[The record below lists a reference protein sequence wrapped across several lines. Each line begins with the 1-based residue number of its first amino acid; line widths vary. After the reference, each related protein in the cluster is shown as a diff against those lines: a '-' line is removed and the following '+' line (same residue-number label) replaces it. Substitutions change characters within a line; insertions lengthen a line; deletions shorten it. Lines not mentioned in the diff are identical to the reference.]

1 MLVNFGG
8 IVPLSTVDWLGR
20 AAMVVFLR
28 GCPLRCPHCHNQRLQ
43 TGERFVALHTIA
55 SRIVSEVKGFPAA
68 RWARIRVDV
77 PICALSSISPLSP
90 LSLPSPLSPLAALS
104 LQINLEDA
112 SQRVSSKP
120 FVNAFVLSG
129 GEPLQQLEASIR
141 LFRLARSLH
150 LATGL
155 ETSGCF
161 PGRLE
166 SLLTKGLVDKVFL
179 DLKTA
184 LLEPDYEKATGRG
197 GMAARVQESLEIC
210 FKLGVALD
218 VRSTIFPEMPSSS
231 QLVEIAGTL
240 CRLKA
245 LFPENRLESMILQ
258 QGLPREGEDRF
269 EQVSIEA
276 LQEMAKACEIVC
288 GTELKVRIRAAPKIT
303 WKN

>member
-28 GCPLRCPHCHNQRLQ
+28 GCPLRCPHCHNQMLQ

-68 RWARIRVDV
+68 RWARVRLDAY
-77 PICALSSISPLSP
+77 PQ
-90 LSLPSPLSPLAALS
+90 
-104 LQINLEDA
+104 QINLDDA
-112 SQRVSSKP
+112 SQRASSKP
-120 FVNAFVLSG
+120 FVNALVLSG
-129 GEPLQQLEASIR
+129 GEPLLQPQACAG

-161 PGRLE
+161 PDRLE
-166 SLLTKGLVDKVFL
+166 TLLAKGLVDKVFL

-184 LLEPDYEKATGRG
+184 LLEPDYEKATGRA
-197 GMAARVQESLEIC
+197 GMAARVEESLEIC
-210 FKLGVALD
+210 FKMGVELD
-218 VRSTIFPEMPSSS
+218 VRSTIFPNMPSSS
-231 QLVEIAGTL
+231 QLLKIAGTL
-240 CRLKA
+240 CLLLA
-245 LFPENRLESMILQ
+245 LYPENRLESMILQ
-258 QGLPREGEDRF
+258 QGLPREGEARF
-269 EQVSIEA
+269 EPVSIEA
-276 LQEMAKACEIVC
+276 LEEMAKACEIAC

>member
-1 MLVNFGG
+1 MMINFGG

-28 GCPLRCPHCHNQRLQ
+28 GCPLRCPHCHNQKLQ
-43 TGERFVALHTIA
+43 TGERLVAFHAIA

-68 RWARIRVDV
+68 RWARVRVD
-77 PICALSSISPLSP
+77 APLC
-90 LSLPSPLSPLAALS
+90 ALS

-112 SQRVSSKP
+112 SQRASSKP
-120 FVNAFVLSG
+120 FVDALVLSG
-129 GEPLQQLEASIR
+129 GEPLLQPEASGR
-141 LFRLARSLH
+141 LFRLAKSLH

-166 SLLTKGLVDKVFL
+166 TLLAKRLVDKVFL

-184 LLEPDYEKATGRG
+184 LKEPDYEMAIGSSG
-197 GMAARVQESLEIC
+197 IAARVAESLEIC

-231 QLVEIAGTL
+231 QLVTIAGTL
-240 CRLKA
+240 CHLLA
-245 LFPENRLESMILQ
+245 LYPENRLESMILQ
-258 QGLPREGEDRF
+258 QGLPREGEARF
-269 EQVSIEA
+269 EPVSIEV
-276 LQEMAKACEIVC
+276 LQKMAKACEVEC
-288 GTELKVRIRAAPKIT
+288 GTKLKVRIRAAPKIT

>member
-1 MLVNFGG
+1 MKVNFGG

-28 GCPLRCPHCHNQRLQ
+28 GCPLRCPHCQNQMLQ
-43 TGERFVALHTIA
+43 TGERVVALHTIA
-55 SRIVSEVKGFPAA
+55 SRIASEVKGFPAA
-68 RWARIRVDV
+68 RWARVRFDAH
-77 PICALSSISPLSP
+77 P
-90 LSLPSPLSPLAALS
+90 

-112 SQRVSSKP
+112 SQRASSKP
-120 FVNAFVLSG
+120 FVNALVLSG
-129 GEPLQQLEASIR
+129 GEPLLQPQACAG

-166 SLLTKGLVDKVFL
+166 TLLAKGQVDKVFL

-184 LLEPDYEKATGRG
+184 LLEPDYEKATGKAG
-197 GMAARVQESLEIC
+197 KAMLVTESLEIC
-210 FKLGVALD
+210 FKMGVELD
-218 VRSTIFPEMPSSS
+218 VRTTIFPNMPSSS
-231 QLVEIAGTL
+231 QLVKIAGTL
-240 CRLKA
+240 CHLLA
-245 LFPENRLESMILQ
+245 LYPENRLESMILQ
-258 QGLPREGEDRF
+258 QGLPREGEARF
-269 EQVSIEA
+269 EPVSIEA
-276 LQEMAKACEIVC
+276 LEEMAKACVIAC

>member
-1 MLVNFGG
+1 MQVNFGG

-28 GCPLRCPHCHNQRLQ
+28 GCPLRCPHCHNQKLQ
-43 TGERFVALHTIA
+43 TGENFVALHTIA
-55 SRIVSEVKGFPAA
+55 SRIASEVKGFAA
-68 RWARIRVDV
+68 PPWAWIRVETH
-77 PICALSSISPLSP
+77 
-90 LSLPSPLSPLAALS
+90 S

-129 GEPLQQLEASIR
+129 GEPLLQPEASSR
-141 LFRLARSLH
+141 LFHLARSLH

-166 SLLTKGLVDKVFL
+166 TLLAKGQVDKVFL

-184 LLEPDYEKATGRG
+184 LLEPDYEKATGRA
-197 GMAARVQESLEIC
+197 GMAARVAESLKIC
-210 FKLGVALD
+210 LKSGVALD
-218 VRSTIFPEMPSSS
+218 VRSTIFPDMPSRF
-231 QLVEIAGTL
+231 QLVKIADTL
-240 CRLKA
+240 CHMLA
-245 LFPENRLESMILQ
+245 LYPANCLESMILQ
-258 QGLPREGEDRF
+258 QGLPQEGEARF
-269 EQVSIEA
+269 EPVSLEA
-276 LQEMAKACEIVC
+276 LQEMAIACEKDLKS
-288 GTELKVRIRAAPKIT
+288 EFKVRIRAAPKII

>member
-43 TGERFVALHTIA
+43 TGERLVALHTIA

-68 RWARIRVDV
+68 PWAKIRVD
-77 PICALSSISPLSP
+77 AH
-90 LSLPSPLSPLAALS
+90 S

-112 SQRVSSKP
+112 SQRASSKP

-129 GEPLQQLEASIR
+129 GEPLQQLEASSR
-141 LFRLARSLH
+141 LFRLAKSLH

-166 SLLTKGLVDKVFL
+166 TLLAKGLVDKVFL

-184 LLEPDYEKATGRG
+184 LLEPDYEKATGSS

-218 VRSTIFPEMPSSS
+218 ARSTIFPEMPSCS
-231 QLVEIAGTL
+231 QLVKIAGTL

-245 LFPENRLESMILQ
+245 LYPENRLESLILQ
-258 QGLPREGEDRF
+258 QGLPRDGEARF
-269 EQVSIEA
+269 EPVSIEA
-276 LQEMAKACEIVC
+276 LQEMAKACEVDC
-288 GTELKVRIRAAPKIT
+288 RTELKVRIRAAPKIT

>member
-1 MLVNFGG
+1 MNEMLVNFGG

-43 TGERFVALHTIA
+43 TGERLVAFHTIA
-55 SRIVSEVKGFPAA
+55 SRIASEVKGFPGANWT
-68 RWARIRVDV
+68 RVRID
-77 PICALSSISPLSP
+77 APLC
-90 LSLPSPLSPLAALS
+90 ALS

-112 SQRVSSKP
+112 SQRASSKP
-120 FVNAFVLSG
+120 FVDALVLSG
-129 GEPLQQLEASIR
+129 GEPLLQLEASGR
-141 LFRLARSLH
+141 LFRLAKSLH

-166 SLLTKGLVDKVFL
+166 TLLAKGLVDKVFL

-184 LLEPDYEKATGRG
+184 LIEPDYEEATGIG
-197 GMAARVQESLEIC
+197 GMAAQVAESLEIC
-210 FKLGVALD
+210 FKMGVALD
-218 VRSTIFPEMPSSS
+218 ARSTIFPKVPTSS
-231 QLVEIAGTL
+231 QLVKIADTL
-240 CRLKA
+240 CHLLA
-245 LFPENRLESMILQ
+245 LYPENRLESMILQ
-258 QGLPREGEDRF
+258 QGLPREGETRF
-269 EQVSIEA
+269 EPVSIEA
-276 LQEMAKACEIVC
+276 LQEMAKACEVDC

>member
-1 MLVNFGG
+1 MQVNFGG

-43 TGERFVALHTIA
+43 TGENFVALHNIA
-55 SRIVSEVKGFPAA
+55 SRIASEVKGFAA
-68 RWARIRVDV
+68 VPWARIRVE
-77 PICALSSISPLSP
+77 PY
-90 LSLPSPLSPLAALS
+90 S

-129 GEPLQQLEASIR
+129 GEPLLQPEASSR
-141 LFRLARSLH
+141 LLRLARSLH

-166 SLLTKGLVDKVFL
+166 TLLAKGLVDKVFL

-184 LLEPDYEKATGRG
+184 LMEPDYEKATGSA
-197 GMAARVQESLEIC
+197 GMAARVAESLEIC
-210 FKLGVALD
+210 LKMGVALD
-218 VRSTIFPEMPSSS
+218 VRSTIFPNMPSCS
-231 QLVEIAGTL
+231 QLVKIAGTL

-245 LFPENRLESMILQ
+245 HYPENRLESMILQ
-258 QGLPREGEDRF
+258 QGLPRDGEARF
-269 EQVSIEA
+269 EPVSIEA
-276 LQEMAKACEIVC
+276 LQEMGRACETAC
-288 GTELKVRIRAAPKIT
+288 GTEFKVRIRAAPKIT

>member
-28 GCPLRCPHCHNQRLQ
+28 GCPLRCPHCQNQMLQ

-68 RWARIRVDV
+68 RWARIRFDAH
-77 PICALSSISPLSP
+77 PQ
-90 LSLPSPLSPLAALS
+90 
-104 LQINLEDA
+104 QINLDDA
-112 SQRVSSKP
+112 SQRASGKP
-120 FVNAFVLSG
+120 FVNALVLSG
-129 GEPLQQLEASIR
+129 GEPLLQPQACAG

-166 SLLTKGLVDKVFL
+166 TLLAKGLVDKVFL

-184 LLEPDYEKATGRG
+184 LLEPDYEKATGSA
-197 GMAARVQESLEIC
+197 GMAAMVAESLEIC
-210 FKLGVALD
+210 FKMGVELD
-218 VRSTIFPEMPSSS
+218 VRSTIFPNMPSSS
-231 QLVEIAGTL
+231 QLVKIAGTL
-240 CRLKA
+240 CRLLA
-245 LFPENRLESMILQ
+245 LYPENRLESMILQ
-258 QGLPREGEDRF
+258 QGLPREGEARF
-269 EQVSIEA
+269 EPVSIEA
-276 LQEMAKACEIVC
+276 LEEMAKACEIAC

>member
-8 IVPLSTVDWLGR
+8 IIPLSTVDWLGR

-55 SRIVSEVKGFPAA
+55 SRIVSEVKGFPRA
-68 RWARIRVDV
+68 RWARIRVDA
-77 PICALSSISPLSP
+77 PLCQSSALSP
-90 LSLPSPLSPLAALS
+90 LSLLSDLS
-104 LQINLEDA
+104 LQINLDEA
-112 SQRVSSKP
+112 SQRASSKP
-120 FVNAFVLSG
+120 FVDTFVISG
-129 GEPLQQLEASIR
+129 GEPLQQMEACSR

-161 PGRLE
+161 PSRLE
-166 SLLTKGLVDKVFL
+166 TLLAKGLVDKVFL

-197 GMAARVQESLEIC
+197 DLAARVQESLEIC
-210 FKLGVALD
+210 FKFGVALD
-218 VRSTIFPEMPSSS
+218 ARSTIFPEMPSSS
-231 QLVEIAGTL
+231 QLVKIAETL

-245 LFPENRLESMILQ
+245 LYPENRLESMTLQ
-258 QGLPREGEDRF
+258 QGLVREGEARF
-269 EQVSIEA
+269 EPVSIET
-276 LQEMAKACEIVC
+276 LQEMAKACEIDC
-288 GTELKVRIRAAPKIT
+288 GTDGTKLMVRIRAAPKIT

>member
-1 MLVNFGG
+1 MQVNFGG
-8 IVPLSTVDWLGR
+8 IIPLSTVDWLGR

-43 TGERFVALHTIA
+43 TGENLVALHTIG
-55 SRIVSEVKGFPAA
+55 SRIASEVKGFPGAC
-68 RWARIRVDV
+68 WSRIRVE
-77 PICALSSISPLSP
+77 PH
-90 LSLPSPLSPLAALS
+90 S
-104 LQINLEDA
+104 LQIDIEDA
-112 SQRVSSKP
+112 SQRVSSKS

-129 GEPLQQLEASIR
+129 GEPLLQPEASSR

-166 SLLTKGLVDKVFL
+166 TLLAKRLVDKVFL

-184 LLEPDYEKATGRG
+184 LMEPDYEKATGSA
-197 GMAARVQESLEIC
+197 GMAARVAESLEIC
-210 FKLGVALD
+210 LKMGVALD
-218 VRSTIFPEMPSSS
+218 VRSTIFPNMPSSS
-231 QLVEIAGTL
+231 QLVKIAGTL

-245 LFPENRLESMILQ
+245 RYPENRLESMILQ
-258 QGLPREGEDRF
+258 QGLPREGEARF
-269 EQVSIEA
+269 EPVSIEA
-276 LQEMAKACEIVC
+276 LQEMARACETDC

>member
-1 MLVNFGG
+1 MQVNFGG

-28 GCPLRCPHCHNQRLQ
+28 GCPLHCPHCHNQKLQ
-43 TGERFVALHTIA
+43 TGENFVALHNIT
-55 SRIVSEVKGFPAA
+55 SRIASEVKGFAA
-68 RWARIRVDV
+68 APRARIRVE
-77 PICALSSISPLSP
+77 PH
-90 LSLPSPLSPLAALS
+90 S

-129 GEPLQQLEASIR
+129 GEPLLQPEASSRI
-141 LFRLARSLH
+141 FRLARSLH

-166 SLLTKGLVDKVFL
+166 TLLAKGLVDKVFL

-184 LLEPDYEKATGRG
+184 LQEPDYEKATGRA
-197 GMAARVQESLEIC
+197 GMAARVAESLEIC
-210 FKLGVALD
+210 LKMGVALD
-218 VRSTIFPEMPSSS
+218 VRSTIFPNMPSCT
-231 QLVEIAGTL
+231 QLVKIAGTL
-240 CRLKA
+240 CHMLA
-245 LFPENRLESMILQ
+245 LYPENRLESMILQ
-258 QGLPREGEDRF
+258 QGLPREGEPRF
-269 EQVSIEA
+269 EPVSIEA
-276 LQEMAKACEIVC
+276 LQEMARACEKDH
-288 GTELKVRIRAAPKIT
+288 GTELRVRIRAAPKIT

>member
-28 GCPLRCPHCHNQRLQ
+28 GCPLRCPHCQNQRLQ
-43 TGERFVALHTIA
+43 TGESLVAQHFIA
-55 SRIVSEVKGFPAA
+55 SRIASEVKGFPRAL
-68 RWARIRVDV
+68 RVRIRVD
-77 PICALSSISPLSP
+77 
-90 LSLPSPLSPLAALS
+90 ALS
-104 LQINLEDA
+104 LQINLDEA
-112 SQRVSSKP
+112 SQRASSKP

-129 GEPLQQLEASIR
+129 GEPLQQPEACVR
-141 LFRLARSLH
+141 LFRLAKSLH

-166 SLLTKGLVDKVFL
+166 TLLAKGLVDKVFL

-197 GMAARVQESLEIC
+197 GMAARVAESLEIS
-210 FKLGVALD
+210 FKLGMALD
-218 VRSTIFPEMPSSS
+218 VRSTIFPEMPSHS
-231 QLVEIAGTL
+231 QLVKIAGTL

-245 LFPENRLESMILQ
+245 LYPENRLESMILQ
-258 QGLPREGEDRF
+258 QGLPREGEARF
-269 EQVSIEA
+269 EPVSIEA
-276 LQEMAKACEIVC
+276 LQEMAKACEIEC
-288 GTELKVRIRAAPKIT
+288 GTELKVRIRAAPKIK
-303 WKN
+303 W

>member
-68 RWARIRVDV
+68 RWARVRVD
-77 PICALSSISPLSP
+77 AH
-90 LSLPSPLSPLAALS
+90 S

-112 SQRVSSKP
+112 SQRASSKP

-129 GEPLQQLEASIR
+129 GEPLQQLEASSR
-141 LFRLARSLH
+141 LFLLARSLH

-166 SLLTKGLVDKVFL
+166 TLLAKGLVDKVFL

-184 LLEPDYEKATGRG
+184 LLEPDYEKATGSS

-218 VRSTIFPEMPSSS
+218 ARCTIFPEMPSCS
-231 QLVEIAGTL
+231 QLVKIAGML
-240 CRLKA
+240 CRLKE
-245 LFPENRLESMILQ
+245 LYPENRMESMILQ
-258 QGLPREGEDRF
+258 QGLPRDGEARF
-269 EQVSIEA
+269 EPVSIEA
-276 LQEMAKACEIVC
+276 LQEMAKACEVDC
-288 GTELKVRIRAAPKIT
+288 RTELKVRIRAAPKIT

>member
-28 GCPLRCPHCHNQRLQ
+28 GCPLRCPHCHNQMLQ

-68 RWARIRVDV
+68 RWARVRLDAY
-77 PICALSSISPLSP
+77 PQ
-90 LSLPSPLSPLAALS
+90 
-104 LQINLEDA
+104 QINLDDA
-112 SQRVSSKP
+112 SQRASSKP
-120 FVNAFVLSG
+120 FVNALVLSG
-129 GEPLQQLEASIR
+129 GEPLLQPQACAG

-161 PGRLE
+161 PDRLE
-166 SLLTKGLVDKVFL
+166 TLLAKGLVDKVFL

-184 LLEPDYEKATGRG
+184 LLEPDYEKATGSA
-197 GMAARVQESLEIC
+197 GMAAMVAESLEIC
-210 FKLGVALD
+210 FKMGVELD
-218 VRSTIFPEMPSSS
+218 VRSTIFPNMPSSS
-231 QLVEIAGTL
+231 QLLKIAGTL
-240 CRLKA
+240 CLLLA
-245 LFPENRLESMILQ
+245 LYPENRLESMILQ
-258 QGLPREGEDRF
+258 QGLPREGEARF
-269 EQVSIEA
+269 EPVSIEA
-276 LQEMAKACEIVC
+276 LEENAKACEIACV
-288 GTELKVRIRAAPKIT
+288 TELKVRIRAAPKIT